1 MFSKIKIEA
10 LEIWDELNPNFQKKL
25 NELFDQL

>member
-10 LEIWDELNPNFQKKL
+10 LEVWDELNPNFQKKL